1 MGLLSDKTRMEL
13 NCESTRKSSRR
24 FLTDNS
30 VNTNI
35 TKDVFVSQAHKDIF
49 VRGLDI
55 FVQYMQSESNMNH
68 PFTRQ

>member
-1 MGLLSDKTRMEL
+1 MEL
-13 NCESTRKSSRR
+13 NCESTRKSPRR

-49 VRGLDI
+49 VCGLDI

-68 PFTRQ
+68 PLLDSE

>member
-1 MGLLSDKTRMEL
+1 MEL
-13 NCESTRKSSRR
+13 NCESTRKSPRR

-35 TKDVFVSQAHKDIF
+35 TKDVVSQAHKDIF
-49 VRGLDI
+49 VCGLDI

-68 PFTRQ
+68 PFTRQCPLPEWQTS